1 MPLPRNLLPVSLLL
15 ALGACTAGPYPIT
28 PPADVARAVTANAPK
43 IEPLGPFDYDPRP
56 IALAICYNN
65 AVDEPAEVIAAAAER
80 CPNEGQLTRVD
91 GDWFWNGCSMSQ
103 PSRATFVC
111 TPGPPPPGQ
120 YQ

>member
-28 PPADVARAVTANAPK
+28 PPADVAGAVTANAPK